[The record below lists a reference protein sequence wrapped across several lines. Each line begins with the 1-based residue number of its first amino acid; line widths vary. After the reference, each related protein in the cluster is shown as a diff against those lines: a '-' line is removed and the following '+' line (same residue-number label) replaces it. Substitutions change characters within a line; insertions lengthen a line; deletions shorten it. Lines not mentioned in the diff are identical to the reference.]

1 MQEATFNALADLALT
16 KTGQFISPSKAY
28 LMEARLSNILRRE
41 GFASCDDLVAC
52 LEARP
57 NPAFEMEIASALQT
71 RQTWFFRDRDML
83 ERLVSDVIP
92 AKLKQSKAGRLRI
105 LCSGVA
111 TGQEAYSL
119 AILLGEHAQA
129 MAGVRIDITATDICK
144 QSLNTARAG
153 TYGHFEIQRGLSVH
167 RLMRHFDQLETG
179 QWQASEEL
187 RRAIGFRQHNLL
199 DQDAP
204 LGQFDIIICAHVL
217 SGMSKT
223 MRAKASELLTKK
235 LTPGGLL
242 FLGHGETLSGS
253 SPAFEPSR
261 SHRGGW
267 EVVPD
272 ERRNEA
278 KAAV

>member
-1 MQEATFNALADLALT
+1 MQEATFNTLADLALKT
-16 KTGQFISPSKAY
+16 TGQFISPSKAY
-28 LMEARLSNILRRE
+28 LVEARLSNILRRE

-52 LEARP
+52 LDARP
-57 NPAFEMEIASALQT
+57 NPVFEGEVAAALQT

-83 ERLVSDVIP
+83 GRLVSDVIP

-105 LCSGVA
+105 LCAGVS

-119 AILLGEHAQA
+119 AILLGEHSQA
-129 MAGVRIDITATDICK
+129 LAGARIDITATDICK

-153 TYGHFEIQRGLSVH
+153 TYGHFDIQRGLSVH

-199 DQDAP
+199 DAEAP

-217 SGMSKT
+217 SGMSKS
-223 MRAKASELLTKK
+223 MRARAADLLTKK
-235 LTPGGLL
+235 LVPGGLL

-253 SPAFEPSR
+253 TPAFEPSR
-261 SHRGGW
+261 THRGAW
-267 EVVPD
+267 EVVP
-272 ERRNEA
+272 EARRKKVA
-278 KAAV
+278 